1 MKTVIV
7 SSAVANKRHNG
18 GNAWVILSWL
28 QGLQRLGLN
37 VHFVE
42 QIERRNCLDDDGHA
56 APFDS
61 CANLAYFKHVFEEAG
76 LADQATLIDED
87 FEQTCGLSPA
97 DLLALT
103 GEADLLVNIT
113 GHLTISPLKSRPR
126 RKVYVD
132 LDPGY
137 TQFWHAAGD
146 HGARLEGHDFFYTVG
161 ENLGTDACAIPT
173 LGIDWRHVR
182 QPVVLEQWPPI
193 DAGERSRLTTVASW
207 RGAYGRVEHEGKTF
221 GLKAHEW
228 RKFVELP
235 QRAAQTFEIALD
247 IDRADER
254 DLKLL
259 ERYGWRVVCPKAV
272 ACDPGA
278 FRRYVQMS
286 GGEFSVAQG
295 VYVETQSGWF
305 SDRTV
310 RYLASGKPSLVQDTG
325 FSRRYPVGEG
335 LVAFR
340 TLAEAVEGAA
350 LIARDYDRHARAAR
364 SLAEN
369 LFDSDV
375 VLGRLLE
382 EVGVK
387 A

>member
-7 SSAVANKRHNG
+7 SSVVANKCHNG

-42 QIERRNCLDDDGHA
+42 QLADRNCVDDAGRA
-56 APFDS
+56 APFAS
-61 CANLAYFKHVFEEAG
+61 SANLAYFAHVFAGAG
-76 LADQATLIDED
+76 LADKATLLRED
-87 FEQTCGLSPA
+87 SEETCGLARA
-97 DLLALT
+97 DLLALAAD
-103 GEADLLVNIT
+103 ADLLVNIT
-113 GHLTISPLKSRPR
+113 GHLTDAKLKSRPR
-126 RKVYVD
+126 RKIYLD

-146 HGARLEGHDFFYTVG
+146 AGARLEGHDFFYTVG
-161 ENLGTDACAIPT
+161 ENVGTEGCAIPT
-173 LGIDWRHVR
+173 RGIEWRPVR
-182 QPVVLEQWPPI
+182 QPVVLEQWPPS
-193 DAGERSRLTTVASW
+193 DAGERSRFTTVASW
-207 RGAYGRVEHEGKTF
+207 RGAYGRAEHGGRSF

-235 QRAAQTFEIALD
+235 RRAPQTFEIALD

-254 DLKLL
+254 DLRLL
-259 ERYGWRVVCPKAV
+259 EHNGWRVVCPREV
-272 ACDPGA
+272 ARDPEA
-278 FRRYVQMS
+278 FRRYVQLS

-295 VYVETQSGWF
+295 VYVETRCGWF

-310 RYLASGKPSLVQDTG
+310 RYLASGKPALVQDTG
-325 FSRRYPVGEG
+325 CGRLSPAGEG
-335 LVAFR
+335 LVTFR
-340 TLAEAVEGAA
+340 TPAEAAEGAA
-350 LIARDYDRHARAAR
+350 RIAGDYERHARAAR
-364 SLAEN
+364 ALAEN
-369 LFDSDV
+369 LFDSDR

-382 EVGVK
+382 EVGVR

>member
-7 SSAVANKRHNG
+7 SSVVANKCHNG
-18 GNAWVILSWL
+18 GNAWVVLSWL
-28 QGLQRLGLN
+28 QGLQRLGFN

-42 QIERRNCLDDDGHA
+42 QIGRRNCVDDDGRA
-56 APFDS
+56 APFDA
-61 CANLAYFKHVFEEAG
+61 CANLAYFKHVFGGAG
-76 LADQATLIDED
+76 LADKATLVDED
-87 FEQTCGLSPA
+87 FEQTCGLSRT
-97 DLLALT
+97 DLLALA
-103 GEADLLVNIT
+103 GDADLLVNVT
-113 GHLTISPLKSRPR
+113 GHLTFGPLKSRPR
-126 RKVYVD
+126 RKIYVD

-146 HGARLEGHDFFYTVG
+146 AGARLEGHDFFYTVG
-161 ENLGTDACAIPT
+161 ENVGTDARAIPT
-173 LGIDWRHVR
+173 GGIDWRPVR
-182 QPVVLEQWPPI
+182 QPVVLEQWPPA
-193 DAGERSRLTTVASW
+193 DAGERSRFTTVASW
-207 RGAYGRVEHEGKTF
+207 RGAYGRAEHGGKTF

-235 QRAAQTFEIALD
+235 QRAPQTFEIALD

-254 DLKLL
+254 DLNLL
-259 ERYGWRVVCPKAV
+259 ERHGWRVICPKAV
-272 ACDPGA
+272 ASDPDA

-295 VYVETQSGWF
+295 VYVETRSGWF

-310 RYLASGKPSLVQDTG
+310 RYLASGKPALVQDTG
-325 FSRRYPVGEG
+325 FSRRYPSGEG
-335 LVAFR
+335 LIAFR
-340 TLAEAVEGAA
+340 TVAEAAEGAA
-350 LIARDYDRHARAAR
+350 LIARDYDRHSRAAR
-364 SLAEN
+364 ALAEN
-369 LFDSDV
+369 FFDSDR